1 MILKSLPVFLLD
13 PTTTNDISMDNMMG
27 EKSGGSDM
35 QHAMYTSERYA
46 KHMQQILPWME
57 NRGYFQ

>member
-1 MILKSLPVFLLD
+1 
-13 PTTTNDISMDNMMG
+13 MDNMMG
-27 EKSGGSDM
+27 EKSGGSDV